1 MDPFSIIIIST
12 ATIGSISLGYFGYNI
27 YDNYYTK
34 QKINKY
40 IEMVNSL
47 KNPIKEIT
55 YHTKTKTNTNTNPNT
70 NPDTKTKT
78 NKNTNPDTND
88 NNLYQYQLFSNN
100 L

>member
-40 IEMVNSL
+40 IEMVNNL
-47 KNPIKEIT
+47 KKPI
-55 YHTKTKTNTNTNPNT
+55 NTIEYYKP
-70 NPDTKTKT
+70 
-78 NKNTNPDTND
+78 
-88 NNLYQYQLFSNN
+88 L
-100 L
+100 